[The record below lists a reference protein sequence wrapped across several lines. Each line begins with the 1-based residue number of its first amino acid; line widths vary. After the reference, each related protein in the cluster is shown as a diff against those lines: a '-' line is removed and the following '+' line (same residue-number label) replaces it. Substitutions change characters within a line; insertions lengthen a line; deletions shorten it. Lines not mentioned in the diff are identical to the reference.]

1 MNFFLGTSSQKKEKH
16 NRGAFSLIE
25 LLIVILIIG
34 VVYTLAVSNIQSL
47 KDDKVKPNLL
57 NLKNYL
63 TSLSYESSVKLMCL
77 DKCNDCS
84 IYIDEKLNKEYSSEF
99 DNFLDSS
106 VKTYRYDFNL
116 GMINLKNKIYFNLRD
131 SEEEICFSYE
141 VDKKGVGTQVIVEYK
156 GYIYDFTQYFT
167 DTMRY
172 YSLNDVITVKEEQ
185 IQKVLR

>member
-1 MNFFLGTSSQKKEKH
+1 MKFFFGISSQKKEKYK
-16 NRGAFSLIE
+16 RDAFSLIE

-47 KDDKVKPNLL
+47 KDDKVKPSLL

-63 TSLSYESSVKLMCL
+63 TSFSYERSIKLMCF
-77 DKCNDCS
+77 DKCNKCS
-84 IYIDEKLNKEYSSEF
+84 IYIDEKLDKERSNDF

-116 GMINLKNKIYFNLRD
+116 GMINLKNKIYFNSRGN
-131 SEEEICFSYE
+131 EEEICFSYE
-141 VDKKGVGTQVIVEYK
+141 VDKKGVGTQMIVEYE

-167 DTMRY
+167 DTLRY
-172 YSLNDVITVKEEQ
+172 SSLGDVITAKEEQ
-185 IQKVLR
+185 VQKVLR